1 MKDTDTIAAIS
12 TPLMTGAVGIVRISG
27 AKSAKILDSRFHA
40 FSGIRPPTYE
50 PGKLYYGSFDAGE
63 FSDRCL
69 AVLFRAPKSYTGED
83 MAEIQCHGGVEVVRG
98 VLKAVLSSGARLA
111 SPGEF
116 TRRAFLNGKQDLSSC
131 EGIGDMIA
139 AESAAELAA
148 AGRLA
153 RGDLAKAV
161 SRMQD
166 SLTDLISE
174 AEVLLDYPEE
184 DLPEKRVSEF
194 RAPLESLHAELC
206 DLTAGYATG
215 RKLKEGVTA
224 VLCGRA
230 NAGKS
235 SLFNALL
242 AFDRA
247 IVTDIPGTTRD
258 TVDGMFECKG
268 VKVRLVDT
276 AGVREAG
283 DEIERQGIL
292 RSLEELENAD
302 LAILVCDERG
312 LSAEDETLLS
322 RAKGETLL
330 VRSKCDL
337 GGEIPSGAFPVSAR
351 TGENVE
357 KLKSEIVARTI
368 REIPSGLILTNER
381 HYDALARAQGL
392 AESALSGLEQ
402 KPFDA
407 LCLELRELWDALG
420 EITGRTATED
430 IIDNIFKKF
439 CLGK

>member
-1 MKDTDTIAAIS
+1 MRKEDTIAAVS
-12 TPLMTGAVGIVRISG
+12 TPLMTGAVGIIRISG
-27 AKSAKILDSRFHA
+27 PKSEAVLDARFTA
-40 FSGIRPPTYE
+40 FSGIRPPTFE
-50 PGKLYYGSFDAGE
+50 SAKMYYGTFDAGT

-69 AVLFRAPKSYTGED
+69 AVIFRAPRSFTGED
-83 MAEIQCHGGVEVVRG
+83 MAEIHCHGGVEVVRG
-98 VLKAVLSSGARLA
+98 VLKAVLASGARLA
-111 SPGEF
+111 EPGEF

-153 RGDLAKAV
+153 RGELAKTV
-161 SRMQD
+161 KRMQD
-166 SLTDLISE
+166 SLTDLISY

-184 DLPEKRVSEF
+184 DFPEAKAEDFRKVLSEL
-194 RAPLESLHAELC
+194 RGEIG
-206 DLTAGYATG
+206 DLVAGYATG
-215 RKLKEGVTA
+215 RKLREGVTA

-242 AFDRA
+242 RFDRA

-258 TVDGMFECKG
+258 TIEGVFECEG
-268 VKVRLVDT
+268 IKVRLVDT

-283 DEIERQGIL
+283 DEIERLGIS

-302 LAILVCDERG
+302 LTVLVCDQRG
-312 LSAEDETLLS
+312 LSGEDEALLR
-322 RAKGETLL
+322 RAKGEVLL
-330 VRSKCDL
+330 VRSKADL
-337 GGEIPSGAFPVSAR
+337 AGPEPAGALRVSAV

-357 KLKSEIVARTI
+357 ELRREIVARTVK
-368 REIPSGLILTNER
+368 RVPSGLILTNER
-381 HYDALARAQGL
+381 HFDALSRAERLASAALEGL
-392 AESALSGLEQ
+392 GE

-420 EITGRTATED
+420 EITGTTATED